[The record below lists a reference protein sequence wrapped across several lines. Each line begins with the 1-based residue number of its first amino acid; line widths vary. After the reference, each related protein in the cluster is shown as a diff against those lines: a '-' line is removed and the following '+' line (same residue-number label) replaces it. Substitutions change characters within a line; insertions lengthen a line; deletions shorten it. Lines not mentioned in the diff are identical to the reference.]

1 MDFFILLI
9 LLFLSAIFSGAETA
23 IMSLE
28 MSRIKALK
36 SGKKKSVETIEW
48 LKENPRKVIITLL
61 IVNNVLNTI
70 ITVLATLLTDHFISA
85 DQKGWA
91 LTVVTVVVA
100 FFLIIFGDV
109 LPKSIAV
116 VHREKYSLFIA
127 PFVFFLTRV
136 FLPFIYVLEIL
147 ITFLSPHKEQQKV
160 TEEEVLAMVSMGEA
174 HGEITSQERD
184 RIESVLELSDT
195 KVSEI
200 MTPRTDIIAIEE
212 KETVESAIEIFR
224 EHQYSRMPIYQGDI
238 DNVVGI
244 LTMREILEASEQKE
258 RNRMVK
264 NIETKSAFFVPV
276 TKKIS
281 ELLEDFKKKKT
292 HIAIVVDEHGGT
304 AGIVTM
310 EDILEEIF
318 GEIQD
323 ETDDEDE
330 EQIRKIHEN
339 IWSSPPTITV
349 EELHDGTG
357 ILLDPDEKNQ
367 NKTLSL
373 LILEVLERF
382 PRRGESITFPGG
394 IIIIERMGARRVERV
409 RIYPPKI

>member
-1 MDFFILLI
+1 VEFFL
-9 LLFLSAIFSGAETA
+9 LLFLLLISALFSGAETA

-36 SGKKKSVETIEW
+36 AKKKRSVEIVEW

-61 IVNNVLNTI
+61 IVNNVLNTV
-70 ITVLATLLTDHFISA
+70 ITVLATILTDDLIDG
-85 DQKGWA
+85 DQKGMA

-127 PFVFFLTRV
+127 PFVFFLTKV
-136 FLPFIYVLEIL
+136 FVPFIFLLEIL
-147 ITFLSPHKEQQKV
+147 INFFTPYKEQQKV

-200 MTPRTDIIAIEE
+200 MTPRTDITAIEE
-212 KETVESAIEIFR
+212 KEIVETAIEFFR
-224 EHQYSRMPIYQGDI
+224 KHQYSRIPVYQGDM

-244 LTMREILEASEQKE
+244 LTMREILEAAEQKE

-264 NIETKSAFFVPV
+264 NIEMKSPFFIPI
-276 TKKIS
+276 TKKIA
-281 ELLEDFKKKKT
+281 ELLEDFKRQKT

-304 AGIVTM
+304 AGLVTM

-323 ETDDEDE
+323 ETDEDEDL
-330 EQIRKIHEN
+330 IRKIDEN
-339 IWSSPPTITV
+339 IWASPPNITV
-349 EELHDGTG
+349 EEVYDETG
-357 ILLDPDEKNQ
+357 ILLDPDENNQ
-367 NKTLSL
+367 GKTLSL

-382 PRRGESITFPGG
+382 PRRGESIPFPGG
-394 IIIIERMGARRVERV
+394 TIVIERMGARRVERV
-409 RIYPPKI
+409 RIYPLKS